1 MQILYRLYQ
10 PAKDHK
16 MNGFKSKSLNNH
28 LNILSAL
35 IFIAIAVFSVNLA
48 IITDP
53 FYFVVFLIA
62 AATASSWLF
71 TAKNEL
77 IGLIASIIGW
87 GISFLLTGSA
97 ICALLSISYLPYSI
111 TFSLVRKQKISRSV
125 AVGIASTV
133 ITVIS
138 ISVLL
143 MLTYYR
149 TSRVSLTAIV
159 EAFPLFFSRLKSIL
173 YSSFYVSVAGSNVS
187 LIAESNV
194 NAYLFTII
202 GITPGIISAITALI
216 GYITG
221 WLYHKILELSNIQT
235 PKKSV
240 WGLRSSIV
248 STVFLLISLAL
259 SLLIKSA
266 GVVSLTALNL
276 TLILLPGIFAAGLS
290 SAFTPIVQNGI
301 SRPRIF
307 RPFVLIISLFNN
319 VVLFITA
326 CTYFG
331 AYDSIRSEFKN
342 RRTDKKD

>member
-1 MQILYRLYQ
+1 
-10 PAKDHK
+10 
-16 MNGFKSKSLNNH
+16 MNGFKSKSTNSH

-35 IFIAIAVFSVNLA
+35 IFIAITVFSVNLS

-53 FYFVVFLIA
+53 FYFIIFLIA

-71 TAKNEL
+71 TAKNVL

-87 GISFLLTGSA
+87 GISVLLSGSA
-97 ICALLSISYLPYSI
+97 ICGLLSISYLPYSL
-111 TFSLVRKQKISRSV
+111 TYSLVRKQRISRSL
-125 AVGIASTV
+125 AVGISSTV
-133 ITVIS
+133 ITTVT

-143 MLTYYR
+143 MLTYFR
-149 TSRVSLTAIV
+149 TSNISLTAIL
-159 EAFPLFFSRLKSIL
+159 EAFPFFFSKLKSIL
-173 YSSFYVSVAGSNVS
+173 YTSFYVNVAGSSVS

-202 GITPGIISAITALI
+202 GITPGIISAITTLI

-221 WLYHKILELSNIQT
+221 WLYFKILKLSNIQT

-240 WGLRSSIV
+240 WELRASVV
-248 STVFLLISLAL
+248 STVFLFISIAL
-259 SLLIKSA
+259 CLLIKSA
-266 GVVSLTALNL
+266 NVVSLTALNL
-276 TLILLPGIFAAGLS
+276 MLILLPGIFAAGLS

-307 RPFVLIISLFNN
+307 RPFVLILSLFNN
-319 VVLFITA
+319 LMVFITA